1 MSRLV
6 RIPGL
11 TGVRDVPQMRLVP
24 RWLRAALI
32 VAVLMLTAGCGVFP
46 DTGDGEPPA
55 EAPDS
60 IIVIAGVH
68 QGMPRADI
76 PVELQ
81 STVITAIRAKAAVS
95 VIAND
100 GTPRVVFHTAGYT
113 VNDANPQARDND
125 VNAVVHAML
134 SAVRTAQARSDGNNL
149 GASLAI
155 AGDQLTA
162 DKAQRG
168 TIIVVDNGISDLG
181 FPTLTAPGLI
191 DTRAGDQ
198 LVEFAK
204 AHQQMLTLPHGTT
217 VSLVGIGYTAAPQQD
232 LTPTQRDSITST
244 WATYL
249 RAAGATVTTITV
261 PRVGDGPETAYT
273 TTLVTPGTYE
283 QLAIS
288 HSPDAAEAVLPA
300 DVLFDFGS
308 STLRTDAGTTSAL
321 TEAAEFVATTPGKVT
336 ITGYTDSIGDGAS
349 NLALSTA
356 RAASM
361 RDWLLAHGVDPAR
374 VHIIGKGAA
383 DLVIPDA
390 TTAEQHQTNR
400 RVAITITD
408 LR

>member
-1 MSRLV
+1 MSGLV
-6 RIPGL
+6 RGPRL
-11 TGVRDVPQMRLVP
+11 TRVPDVPQMRLVP
-24 RWLRAALI
+24 RRLRAALT
-32 VAVLMLTAGCGVFP
+32 VAVVMLLAGCGVLP
-46 DTGDGEPPA
+46 DTGDGEPTA

-60 IIVIAGVH
+60 IVVIAGVH

-81 STVITAIRAKAAVS
+81 NTVITAIRAKAAVS

-125 VNAVVHAML
+125 VDVVVRALL
-134 SAVRTAQARSDGNNL
+134 SAVRATQADSDGSNL

-162 DKAQRG
+162 DEAQRG
-168 TIIVVDNGISDLG
+168 AIVVVDNGISDLG
-181 FPTLTAPGLI
+181 FPALTASGLI
-191 DTRAGDQ
+191 DTGTGDQ

-204 AHQQMLTLPHGTT
+204 ANQQMLTLPQGTT
-217 VSLVGIGYTAAPQQD
+217 VSLVGFGYTAAPQQD
-232 LTPTQRDSITST
+232 LTPTQRGNITRI
-244 WATYL
+244 WADYL
-249 RAAGATVTTITV
+249 QAAGATVTTITV
-261 PRVGDGPETAYT
+261 PRVGDGPETTYT

-288 HSPDAAEAVLPA
+288 HSPDVAEAVLPA

-308 STLRTDAGTTSAL
+308 STLRTDAGTVSAL
-321 TEAAEFVATTPGKVT
+321 TEAAEFVAATPGKVT
-336 ITGYTDSIGDGAS
+336 ITGYTDSIGDVAD

-361 RDWLLAHGVDPAR
+361 RDWLLAHGIDRAR
-374 VHIIGKGAA
+374 MSIVGKGEA

-390 TTAEQHQTNR
+390 TTAEQHQRNR